1 MQCIRC
7 GFDLVDLAA
16 DCPQCGLSS
25 ASSPQ
30 SPAPEPTTELAPHFV
45 AKHWRGLYP
54 LATSY
59 WGFGLMVTLGVM
71 ALVKAIDVIVQ
82 NSEVS
87 PRASGALVV
96 SVYLFALPA
105 TVWQFVGIWRSA
117 TRYSQLKPD
126 AVWGVLAKL
135 MVVIG
140 VLRGGADL
148 VQNGVPMMTEGVRL
162 ISGVENIPPHQ
173 IRVMRDGT
181 EIELAGGIR
190 HGTAA
195 AFGQALASAPG
206 VKVVHLNSQG
216 GRMGEAFRIHRL
228 VKARGLTTFTAVD
241 CASAC
246 TVIFLAG
253 KQRLLSE
260 KGRLG
265 FHSASVGESGHVID
279 ALNNEFRSAM
289 LDHGAP
295 REFVDRALSTRPD
308 AMWYPSAAELQQARI
323 VDAIVDPRQFALS
336 GIAHWSDPGRIEAE
350 LKKNPAFAA
359 MAEHDPKNYDRLREI
374 MVTGVQKGRS
384 MQEIHRDTQ
393 AVFHTLLPQYMRTAP
408 DAELVRYWRSQF
420 AGMRHLMGAN
430 PQDCVD
436 FLWPEWAKTPVNL
449 FKILPPALIREDF
462 EALAGLVKGA
472 AQNPRRGQPS
482 SQSQQDMHAVFRN
495 LGAAHP
501 RASEVLEKPVR
512 FRDDPSLL
520 CRVVVGLY
528 AEVLSLPA
536 PRAAAVLRRM
546 QPA

>member
-336 GIAHWSDPGRIEAE
+336 GIAHWSDPGATALRSASYTLIASMNGGSPTALLPPTLSSRLASGHRST
-350 LKKNPAFAA
+350 LKCSGMSPVAGNLVGAGRVGGQVGPCRSTPVARWSASPCPAQS
-359 MAEHDPKNYDRLREI
+359 RLRSA
-374 MVTGVQKGRS
+374 RC
-384 MQEIHRDTQ
+384 R
-393 AVFHTLLPQYMRTAP
+393 
-408 DAELVRYWRSQF
+408 
-420 AGMRHLMGAN
+420 
-430 PQDCVD
+430 
-436 FLWPEWAKTPVNL
+436 WP
-449 FKILPPALIREDF
+449 
-462 EALAGLVKGA
+462 G
-472 AQNPRRGQPS
+472 
-482 SQSQQDMHAVFRN
+482 
-495 LGAAHP
+495 
-501 RASEVLEKPVR
+501 
-512 FRDDPSLL
+512 
-520 CRVVVGLY
+520 
-528 AEVLSLPA
+528 
-536 PRAAAVLRRM
+536 
-546 QPA
+546 